1 MEAAVQQYS
10 VDKQC
15 FEIQKKQFL
24 IEKDR
29 LLDQIISQDIV
40 NIVVKS
46 YVDVNTSMKVNYSI
60 VMNDYVN
67 YVEMCNKCLKLEA
80 ELIKQ
85 HNMVEKNEY
94 NRLSKRFSELEQH
107 CISLE
112 IAMQLNKEIFQKNN
126 TSVNQNEP
134 SFDQLFEL
142 NNLKAELQAKDTT
155 IKKLKKNIKRLNK
168 ASTTDNVKKD
178 IDEIETINIELQ
190 HRVTKLIVENEHLK
204 QTYKQLYDSI
214 KPSRIRAKE
223 QTESLVNQLNHKYVE
238 ITDLN
243 CQLQEQVFVITALKT
258 YLKKI
263 QEKEHSR

>member
-1 MEAAVQQYS
+1 RELTDKQALHPITDQSASSPVKIESPRELSKMEAAVQQYS

-15 FEIQKKQFL
+15 FEIQKKQCL

-112 IAMQLNKEIFQKNN
+112 IAMQLNKEIFSKEKHIC
-126 TSVNQNEP
+126 EP
-134 SFDQLFEL
+134 NRTF
-142 NNLKAELQAKDTT
+142 
-155 IKKLKKNIKRLNK
+155 I
-168 ASTTDNVKKD
+168 
-178 IDEIETINIELQ
+178 
-190 HRVTKLIVENEHLK
+190 
-204 QTYKQLYDSI
+204 
-214 KPSRIRAKE
+214 
-223 QTESLVNQLNHKYVE
+223 
-238 ITDLN
+238 
-243 CQLQEQVFVITALKT
+243 
-258 YLKKI
+258 
-263 QEKEHSR
+263 